1 MQSKSKRVV
10 PRKRFIIFVPLQGAK
25 IINLFLF
32 YGTINDKEGIVL
44 ENKIKEVKK
53 EIVSKSNLVKD
64 LKDIEKLRI
73 EYLGRKGAVTLLL
86 RKLGT
91 LSAEERPK
99 IGQLLNQ
106 TKIEIEELLKTK
118 EVEIEE
124 LEKEKRLQGEG
135 IDITLPGRKLARGTT
150 HPINLVLKEVEEIF
164 LSLGFKIEEG
174 PEVEL
179 DYYSFEALNIPK
191 DHPARDDQD
200 SFFINKEILLRPHT
214 SPVEIRVMEKQQ
226 PPIRMIAIG
235 RCYRRDAADSTHS
248 PMFHQ
253 IEGLAVDKDITFG
266 DLKGVLTVFV
276 HRIFGKDRKVRFRPG
291 YFPFTEPSAEVD
303 VSCLLCQGKGCRACG
318 YSGWLEIM
326 GAGETDPAVFKMV
339 GYDPEKYSGFAF
351 GMGAERIAML
361 KYGIND
367 IRLFFENDLRFL
379 KQF

>member
-1 MQSKSKRVV
+1 M
-10 PRKRFIIFVPLQGAK
+10 
-25 IINLFLF
+25 
-32 YGTINDKEGIVL
+32 
-44 ENKIKEVKK
+44 ENKIKEIKK
-53 EIVSKSNLVKD
+53 EIVLKLNSAKD
-64 LKDIEKLRI
+64 LMDIEKLRV
-73 EYLGRKGAVTLLL
+73 EYLGRKGIVTLLL
-86 RKLGT
+86 RKLINF
-91 LSAEERPK
+91 SPEERPK
-99 IGQLLNQ
+99 VGQLLNQ
-106 TKIEIEELLKTK
+106 AKREIEELLKVK
-118 EVEIEE
+118 EVEIEK
-124 LEKEKRLQGEG
+124 LEKEKRLQGEST
-135 IDITLPGRKLARGTT
+135 DITLPGRKLDRGTT
-150 HPINLVLKEVEEIF
+150 HPINLVLREIEEIF

-179 DYYSFEALNIPK
+179 DYYNFEALNIPK

-200 SFFINKEILLRPHT
+200 SFYINKEILLRTHT

-276 HRIFGKDRKVRFRPG
+276 RRMFGEDRKVRFRPG

-303 VSCLLCQGKGCRACG
+303 VSCLLCHGKGCQACG

-326 GAGETDPAVFKMV
+326 GSGETDPAVFKMV

>member
-1 MQSKSKRVV
+1 M
-10 PRKRFIIFVPLQGAK
+10 
-25 IINLFLF
+25 
-32 YGTINDKEGIVL
+32 
-44 ENKIKEVKK
+44 ENKIKEIKK
-53 EIVSKSNLVKD
+53 EIVLKLNTVKD
-64 LKDIEKLRI
+64 LKNIEKLRV
-73 EYLGRKGAVTLLL
+73 EYLGRKGMVTLLL
-86 RKLGT
+86 RKLG
-91 LSAEERPK
+91 SFSPEERPK
-99 IGQLLNQ
+99 AGQLLNQ
-106 TKIEIEELLKTK
+106 TKKKIEELLKTR
-118 EVEIEE
+118 EVEIEK
-124 LEKEKRLQGEG
+124 LEKEKRLQGES
-135 IDITLPGRKLARGTT
+135 IDITLPGRKLNRGTT
-150 HPINLVLKEVEEIF
+150 HPINLVLKEIEEIF

-179 DYYSFEALNIPK
+179 DYYNFEALNIPK

-200 SFFINKEILLRPHT
+200 SFYINKEILLRTHT

-226 PPIRMIAIG
+226 PPIRMITIG

-276 HRIFGKDRKVRFRPG
+276 HRMFGEDRKVRFRPG

-303 VSCLLCQGKGCRACG
+303 VSCLLCHGKGCKACG

-351 GMGAERIAML
+351 GMGVERIAML

>member
-1 MQSKSKRVV
+1 MEK
-10 PRKRFIIFVPLQGAK
+10 K
-25 IINLFLF
+25 I
-32 YGTINDKEGIVL
+32 K
-44 ENKIKEVKK
+44 KIKE
-53 EIVSKSNLVKD
+53 EIIFKSNSVSN
-64 LKDIEKLRI
+64 LKDIEKI
-73 EYLGRKGAVTLLL
+73 KVEYLGRKGLVTLLL
-86 RKLGT
+86 RRLGE
-91 LSAEERPK
+91 LSTQERPK

-106 TKIEIEELLKTK
+106 TKREIEELLKIKTI
-118 EVEIEE
+118 EIEK
-124 LEKEKRLQGEG
+124 LEKNKKLKEKS
-135 IDITLPGRKLARGTT
+135 IDVTLPGKKSDRGTI
-150 HPINLVLKEVEEIF
+150 HPINLVLKKTEEIF
-164 LSLGFKIEEG
+164 LSMGFEIKEG

-179 DYYSFEALNIPK
+179 DYYNFEALNIPK

-200 SFFINKEILLRPHT
+200 SFYLNREILLRTHT

-226 PPIRMIAIG
+226 PPVRIIATG
-235 RCYRRDAADSTHS
+235 KCYRRDAADSTHS

-276 HRIFGKDRKVRFRPG
+276 HRMFGEDRKVRFRPG

-303 VSCLLCQGKGCRACG
+303 VSCLLCHGKGCRACG

-326 GAGETDPAVFKMV
+326 GAGMTDPAVFNMV

>member
-1 MQSKSKRVV
+1 MEK
-10 PRKRFIIFVPLQGAK
+10 K
-25 IINLFLF
+25 I
-32 YGTINDKEGIVL
+32 K
-44 ENKIKEVKK
+44 KIKE
-53 EIVSKSNLVKD
+53 EIIFKLNSVSN
-64 LKDIEKLRI
+64 LKDIEKI
-73 EYLGRKGAVTLLL
+73 KVEYLGRKGLVTLLL
-86 RKLGT
+86 RRLGE
-91 LSAEERPK
+91 LSTQERPK

-106 TKIEIEELLKTK
+106 TKREIEELLKIKTI
-118 EVEIEE
+118 EIEK
-124 LEKEKRLQGEG
+124 LEKNKKLKEES
-135 IDITLPGRKLARGTT
+135 IDVTLPGKKSDRGTI
-150 HPINLVLKEVEEIF
+150 HPINLVLKKTEEIF
-164 LSLGFKIEEG
+164 LSIGFKIEEG

-179 DYYSFEALNIPK
+179 DYYNFEALNIPK

-200 SFFINKEILLRPHT
+200 SFYLNREILLRTHT

-226 PPIRMIAIG
+226 PPVRIIATG
-235 RCYRRDAADSTHS
+235 KCYRRDAADSTHS

-276 HRIFGKDRKVRFRPG
+276 HRMFGEDRKVRFRPG

-303 VSCLLCQGKGCRACG
+303 VSCLLCHGKGCRACG

-326 GAGETDPAVFKMV
+326 GAGMTDPAVFNMV

-351 GMGAERIAML
+351 GMGVERIAML

>member
-1 MQSKSKRVV
+1 MEK
-10 PRKRFIIFVPLQGAK
+10 K
-25 IINLFLF
+25 I
-32 YGTINDKEGIVL
+32 K
-44 ENKIKEVKK
+44 KIKE
-53 EIVSKSNLVKD
+53 EIIFKSNSVSN
-64 LKDIEKLRI
+64 LKDIEKI
-73 EYLGRKGAVTLLL
+73 KVEYLGRKGLVTLLL
-86 RKLGT
+86 RRLGE
-91 LSAEERPK
+91 LSTQERPK

-106 TKIEIEELLKTK
+106 TKREIEELLKIKTI
-118 EVEIEE
+118 EIEK
-124 LEKEKRLQGEG
+124 LEKNKKLKEES
-135 IDITLPGRKLARGTT
+135 IDVTLPGKKSDRGTI
-150 HPINLVLKEVEEIF
+150 HPISLVLKKTEEIF
-164 LSLGFKIEEG
+164 LSIGFKIEEG

-179 DYYSFEALNIPK
+179 DYYNFEALNIPK

-200 SFFINKEILLRPHT
+200 SFYLNREILLRTHT

-226 PPIRMIAIG
+226 PPVRIIATG
-235 RCYRRDAADSTHS
+235 KCYRRDAADSTHS

-276 HRIFGKDRKVRFRPG
+276 HRMFGEDRKVRFRPG

-303 VSCLLCQGKGCRACG
+303 VSCLLCHGKGCRACG

-326 GAGETDPAVFKMV
+326 GAGMTDPAVFNMV

-351 GMGAERIAML
+351 GMGVERIAML

>member
-1 MQSKSKRVV
+1 MEK
-10 PRKRFIIFVPLQGAK
+10 K
-25 IINLFLF
+25 I
-32 YGTINDKEGIVL
+32 K
-44 ENKIKEVKK
+44 KIKE
-53 EIVSKSNLVKD
+53 EIIFKSNSVSN
-64 LKDIEKLRI
+64 LKDIEKI
-73 EYLGRKGAVTLLL
+73 KVEYLGRKGLVTLLL
-86 RKLGT
+86 RRLGE
-91 LSAEERPK
+91 LSTQERPK

-106 TKIEIEELLKTK
+106 TKREIEELLKIKTI
-118 EVEIEE
+118 EIEK
-124 LEKEKRLQGEG
+124 LEKNKKLKEES
-135 IDITLPGRKLARGTT
+135 IDVTLPGKKSDRGTI
-150 HPINLVLKEVEEIF
+150 HPINLVLKKTEEIF
-164 LSLGFKIEEG
+164 LSIGFKIEEG

-179 DYYSFEALNIPK
+179 DYYNFEALNIPK

-200 SFFINKEILLRPHT
+200 SFYLNREILLRTHT

-226 PPIRMIAIG
+226 PPVRIIATG
-235 RCYRRDAADSTHS
+235 KCYRRDAADSTHS

-276 HRIFGKDRKVRFRPG
+276 HRMFGEDRKVRFRPG

-303 VSCLLCQGKGCRACG
+303 VSCLLCHGKGCRACG

-326 GAGETDPAVFKMV
+326 GAGMTDPAVFNMV

-351 GMGAERIAML
+351 GMGVERIAML

>member
-1 MQSKSKRVV
+1 MEK
-10 PRKRFIIFVPLQGAK
+10 K
-25 IINLFLF
+25 I
-32 YGTINDKEGIVL
+32 K
-44 ENKIKEVKK
+44 KIKE
-53 EIVSKSNLVKD
+53 EIIFKSNSVSN
-64 LKDIEKLRI
+64 LKDIEKI
-73 EYLGRKGAVTLLL
+73 KVEYLGRKGLVTLLL
-86 RKLGT
+86 RRLGE
-91 LSAEERPK
+91 LSTQERPK
-99 IGQLLNQ
+99 IGQLLHQ
-106 TKIEIEELLKTK
+106 TKREIEELLKIKTI
-118 EVEIEE
+118 EIEK
-124 LEKEKRLQGEG
+124 LEKNKKLKEES
-135 IDITLPGRKLARGTT
+135 IDVTLPGKKSDRGTI
-150 HPINLVLKEVEEIF
+150 HPINLVLKKTEEIF
-164 LSLGFKIEEG
+164 LSIGFKIEEG

-179 DYYSFEALNIPK
+179 DYYNFEALNIPK

-200 SFFINKEILLRPHT
+200 SYYLNREILLRTHT

-226 PPIRMIAIG
+226 PPVRIIATG
-235 RCYRRDAADSTHS
+235 KCYRRDAADSTHS

-276 HRIFGKDRKVRFRPG
+276 HRMFGEDRKVRFRPG

-303 VSCLLCQGKGCRACG
+303 VSCLLCHGKGCRSCG

-326 GAGETDPAVFKMV
+326 GAGMTDPAVFNMV